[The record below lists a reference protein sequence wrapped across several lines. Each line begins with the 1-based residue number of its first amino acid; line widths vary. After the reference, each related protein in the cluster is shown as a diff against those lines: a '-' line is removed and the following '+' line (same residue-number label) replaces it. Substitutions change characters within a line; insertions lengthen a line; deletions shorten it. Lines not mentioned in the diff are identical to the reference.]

1 MGAIIPETSSGR
13 GWKTGYEYSESFVF
27 VTYLNTYYDKHVE
40 HTIRR
45 GRFPTMD
52 QSNKGRLAVERIG
65 FRYPGG
71 QTVFQDFSF
80 HAEPGEFVA
89 LLGPSGCGKSTLL
102 NLLAGF
108 HAPTHGTVR
117 LDGAPVAPEMPQLGY
132 VFQSPHLFP
141 WLSALEN
148 VRFGLRMANHAGLD
162 AQRARAQR
170 YLDLVGMG
178 TAGGKLPHELSG
190 GMQQRV
196 AIARALAMEPG
207 LLLMDEPFSALDAIT
222 RASLNDELLR
232 IWSASGQTIVFITHD
247 IDEAV
252 FLADR
257 VIVLGTAP
265 RGVQAELK
273 IDLPR
278 PRTFHAARQLPRFG
292 EYAAALMD
300 HVAGAMEA
308 A

>member
-1 MGAIIPETSSGR
+1 
-13 GWKTGYEYSESFVF
+13 
-27 VTYLNTYYDKHVE
+27 
-40 HTIRR
+40 
-45 GRFPTMD
+45 MD
-52 QSNKGRLAVERIG
+52 QRNKGRLSVERIG
-65 FRYPGG
+65 FRYSGG

-108 HAPTHGTVR
+108 HAPTHGAVR
-117 LDGAPVAPEMPQLGY
+117 LDGAPVTPEMPQLGY

-141 WLSALEN
+141 WLTALEN
-148 VRFGLRMANHAGLD
+148 VRFGLRMANHAGPD

-170 YLDLVGMG
+170 YLDLVGMVA
-178 TAGGKLPHELSG
+178 AGGKLPHELSG

-222 RASLNDELLR
+222 RASLNEELLR

-265 RGVQAELK
+265 RGIQAELK

-278 PRTFHAARQLPRFG
+278 PRTFHAARKLPRFG

-300 HVAGAMEA
+300 HVASAMEA

>member
-1 MGAIIPETSSGR
+1 M
-13 GWKTGYEYSESFVF
+13 
-27 VTYLNTYYDKHVE
+27 NE
-40 HTIRR
+40 H
-45 GRFPTMD
+45 
-52 QSNKGRLAVERIG
+52 SKGRLSVDHIG

-71 QTVFQDFSF
+71 QTVFEDFSF

-108 HAPTHGTVR
+108 HAPTRGAVR
-117 LDGAPVAPEMPQLGY
+117 LDGVTVTPELPQLGY

-148 VRFGLRMANHAGLD
+148 VRFGLRMANASD
-162 AQRARAQR
+162 TAAQRARALHF
-170 YLDLVGMG
+170 LDLVGL
-178 TAGGKLPHELSG
+178 AGAADKLPHALSG

-222 RASLNDELLR
+222 RAGLNEELLR
-232 IWSASGQTIVFITHD
+232 IQATLGQTIVFITHD
-247 IDEAV
+247 VDEAV

-278 PRTFHAARQLPRFG
+278 PRRFNEARKLPRFG
-292 EYAAALMD
+292 DYASRLMD
-300 HVAGAMEA
+300 HVTTAMEPA
-308 A
+308 

>member
-1 MGAIIPETSSGR
+1 
-13 GWKTGYEYSESFVF
+13 
-27 VTYLNTYYDKHVE
+27 
-40 HTIRR
+40 
-45 GRFPTMD
+45 MD
-52 QSNKGRLAVERIG
+52 PHKKGRLSVEQIG

-71 QTVFQDFSF
+71 QAVFRDFSF

-108 HAPTHGTVR
+108 HSPTHGAVR
-117 LDGAPVAPEMPQLGY
+117 LDGVPVAPELPQLGY

-148 VRFGLRMANHAGLD
+148 VRFGLRMANHSD
-162 AQRARAQR
+162 AKDQRARALR
-170 YLDLVGMG
+170 YLDLVGLG
-178 TAGGKLPHELSG
+178 DAAAKLPHELSG

-196 AIARALAMEPG
+196 AIARVLAMEPG

-222 RASLNDELLR
+222 RASLNEELLR
-232 IWSASGQTIVFITHD
+232 IWSTSGQTIVFITHD

-265 RGVQAELK
+265 GGIQAEVHV
-273 IDLPR
+273 DLAR
-278 PRTFHAARQLPRFG
+278 PRTLHAARKLPRFAELAG
-292 EYAAALMD
+292 QLMD
-300 HVAGAMEA
+300 HVAMAMEA

>member
-1 MGAIIPETSSGR
+1 MS
-13 GWKTGYEYSESFVF
+13 
-27 VTYLNTYYDKHVE
+27 NTL
-40 HTIRR
+40 TN
-45 GRFPTMD
+45 
-52 QSNKGRLAVERIG
+52 QGRLTVDRIG

-71 QTVFQDFSF
+71 QAVFQDFSL

-108 HAPTHGTVR
+108 HAPTQGTVL
-117 LDGAPVAPEMPQLGY
+117 LDGAPVAPELPQLGY

-141 WLSALEN
+141 WLTAREN
-148 VRFGLRMANHAGLD
+148 VRFGLRMANHDDAGT
-162 AQRARAQR
+162 QRARAQR
-170 YLDLVGMG
+170 YLDLVGLG
-178 TAGGKLPHELSG
+178 AAGDRLPHELSG

-222 RASLNDELLR
+222 RAGLNDELLR
-232 IWSASGQTIVFITHD
+232 IWSTLGQTIVFITHD

-265 RGVQAELK
+265 RGIQAELR

-278 PRTFHAARQLPRFG
+278 PRSFHAARQLPRFG
-292 EYAAALMD
+292 EYAAELMD
-300 HVAGAMEA
+300 HVASAMEA

>member
-1 MGAIIPETSSGR
+1 M
-13 GWKTGYEYSESFVF
+13 
-27 VTYLNTYYDKHVE
+27 NQ
-40 HTIRR
+40 HT
-45 GRFPTMD
+45 
-52 QSNKGRLAVERIG
+52 KGRLAVEQIG

-71 QTVFQDFSF
+71 QTVFENFSF

-108 HAPTHGTVR
+108 HAPTRGAVR
-117 LDGAPVAPEMPQLGY
+117 LDGVPVTPELPQLGY

-141 WLSALEN
+141 WLTALEN
-148 VRFGLRMANHAGLD
+148 VRFGLRMANAAD
-162 AQRARAQR
+162 APAQRARA
-170 YLDLVGMG
+170 LHFLGLVGL
-178 TAGGKLPHELSG
+178 ADAADKLPHELSG

-222 RASLNDELLR
+222 RTSLNEELLR
-232 IWSASGQTIVFITHD
+232 IQAALGQTIVFITHD
-247 IDEAV
+247 VDEAV

-265 RGVQAELK
+265 RGVLAEVS

-278 PRTFHAARQLPRFG
+278 PRRFHEARKLARFG
-292 EYAAALMD
+292 DYAAQLMD
-300 HVAGAMEA
+300 HVATAMEPA
-308 A
+308 

>member
-1 MGAIIPETSSGR
+1 M
-13 GWKTGYEYSESFVF
+13 
-27 VTYLNTYYDKHVE
+27 NQ
-40 HTIRR
+40 HT
-45 GRFPTMD
+45 
-52 QSNKGRLAVERIG
+52 KGRLAVEQIG

-71 QTVFQDFSF
+71 QAVFDNFSF

-108 HAPTHGTVR
+108 HAPTRGAVR
-117 LDGAPVAPEMPQLGY
+117 LDGVPVAPEMPQLGY

-148 VRFGLRMANHAGLD
+148 VRFGLRMANAAD
-162 AQRARAQR
+162 VPAQRARAR
-170 YLDLVGMG
+170 HFLDLVGL
-178 TAGGKLPHELSG
+178 AGAADKLPHELSG

-222 RASLNDELLR
+222 RTSLNEELLR
-232 IWSASGQTIVFITHD
+232 IQAALGQTIVFITHD
-247 IDEAV
+247 VDEAV

-265 RGVQAELK
+265 RGIQAEVC

-278 PRTFHAARQLPRFG
+278 PRRFHEVRKLARFG
-292 EYAAALMD
+292 DYAGQLMD
-300 HVAGAMEA
+300 HVATAMEPA
-308 A
+308 

>member
-1 MGAIIPETSSGR
+1 MNQHTKGHLT
-13 GWKTGYEYSESFVF
+13 
-27 VTYLNTYYDKHVE
+27 VE
-40 HTIRR
+40 QI
-45 GRFPTMD
+45 
-52 QSNKGRLAVERIG
+52 E

-71 QTVFQDFSF
+71 QAVFENFSF

-108 HAPTHGTVR
+108 HTPTRGAVR
-117 LDGAPVAPEMPQLGY
+117 LDGVPVTPEMPQLGY

-141 WLSALEN
+141 WLTAREN
-148 VRFGLRMANHAGLD
+148 VRFGLRMANAAD
-162 AQRARAQR
+162 VPAQRARAQHF
-170 YLDLVGMG
+170 LGLVGL
-178 TAGGKLPHELSG
+178 ADAADKLPHELSG

-222 RASLNDELLR
+222 RTSLNEELLR
-232 IWSASGQTIVFITHD
+232 IQAALGQTIVFITHD
-247 IDEAV
+247 VDEAV

-265 RGVQAELK
+265 RGVQAEVR

-278 PRTFHAARQLPRFG
+278 PLRFHEARKLARFG
-292 EYAAALMD
+292 DYAGQLMD
-300 HVAGAMEA
+300 HVATAMEPA
-308 A
+308 